1 MLTDRVFG
9 SSETYTK
16 NPDYWGYDEK
26 YPENRLPYV
35 DEYRRLVIKEA
46 GAVIAALRSGKI
58 DVMGRGDGGELADY
72 EVIAS
77 VMRTNPEIAWS
88 PIGAR
93 NTMSIAPDVRKLP
106 FDDVRVRKAM
116 QMALDLETV
125 NETFLKGLGDPIP
138 KGTVGLPGYFIP
150 YDEWPQQ
157 VKDGFAYNPEGAEA
171 LLDAAGLTRGADGI
185 RFTVTLH
192 YSGDVSYKELAQA
205 YWSDIGVDVKLK
217 MTTGTEHH
225 ALVRERSHD
234 MISTVLGI
242 KADPFYTV
250 SFAHSEDVDNKPA
263 VNDPVYDAMYEAA
276 EKATSFEQLKKMIK
290 EMDMY
295 SIERFWRIWG
305 PEAPLFTVTQPW
317 VTGYGGE
324 GGMGGLQVQ
333 TIFARLWIDSAMK
346 KEMGH

>member
-1 MLTDRVFG
+1 
-9 SSETYTK
+9 
-16 NPDYWGYDEK
+16 
-26 YPENRLPYV
+26 
-35 DEYRRLVIKEA
+35 
-46 GAVIAALRSGKI
+46 
-58 DVMGRGDGGELADY
+58 
-72 EVIAS
+72 
-77 VMRTNPEIAWS
+77 
-88 PIGAR
+88 
-93 NTMSIAPDVRKLP
+93 
-106 FDDVRVRKAM
+106 M

-150 YDEWPQQ
+150 YDEWPQE

-263 VNDPVYDAMYEAA
+263 VNDAVYDAMYEAA
-276 EKATSFEQLKKMIK
+276 EDASSFEQLKEMIK

-333 TIFARLWIDSAMK
+333 TIFARLWIDSEMK